1 METTDQQTET
11 AVDETTAQTIETV
24 TKAFSTDIKIGDEER
39 SVTAK
44 ISTSAI
50 DRDGE
55 VLLPQGA
62 NFKEF
67 EKNPVVFFGHEHN
80 TLPIGKCVA
89 IKRDDKAI
97 YAKTVF
103 AARPDGYPVDKEW
116 LPDTVFSLYKQGV
129 LNGFSVGFVPIET
142 RPATKADEKNYGEGV
157 KRIYSKWKVLE
168 YSAVPIPANQEA
180 VATAVSKGFLSV
192 NHAREWF
199 GVEDVKVKCS
209 FKLPPSEA
217 EVAKSK
223 QRGKV
228 YYIV

>member
-11 AVDETTAQTIETV
+11 AVEETPAQTIETV

-80 TLPIGKCVA
+80 TLPIGKCTA

-103 AARPDGYPVDKEW
+103 AARPDGYPAEKEW
-116 LPDTVFSLYKQGV
+116 LPDTIFSLYKQGV

-142 RPATKADEKNYGEGV
+142 RQATKADEKNYGEGV
-157 KRIYSKWKVLE
+157 KRIFSKWKVLE

-180 VATAVSKGFLSV
+180 VATAVSKGLLSV
-192 NHAREWF
+192 NDAKKLF
-199 GVEDVKVKCS
+199 GVEGVRVKCS
-209 FKLPPSEA
+209 FSAPPSEVD
-217 EVAKSK
+217 VAKAK

-228 YYIV
+228 YYFI